1 MDFETVTDQS
11 MQRTVRRAVLESSSP
26 WRTYET
32 AAAYLGCSTSYL
44 KQLVRE
50 DRLKKR
56 ELHGMVRFH
65 IDDLNALINPTVTK

>member
-1 MDFETVTDQS
+1 
-11 MQRTVRRAVLESSSP
+11 MQRTVRRAVLEASSP

-32 AAAYLGCSTSYL
+32 AAAYLGCSTSYV

-56 ELHGMVRFH
+56 DFQGMVRFH
-65 IDDLNALINPTVTK
+65 IDDLNALITTTK